1 VPPVFGL
8 SWDPKVIF
16 DEIDHCA
23 VGLITTVRKFMK
35 PARGLW
41 TNMTLPRV
49 LDDGGLGHAGSS
61 GRVDEQEL
69 VLEPDRVL
77 SRILSNFFVA

>member
-1 VPPVFGL
+1 
-8 SWDPKVIF
+8 
-16 DEIDHCA
+16 
-23 VGLITTVRKFMK
+23 
-35 PARGLW
+35 
-41 TNMTLPRV
+41 MTLPRV